1 MCYHVLILYF
11 PVTYSI
17 SADVKTVLGEKMK
30 RNPSKSRLIKFMVHG
45 SQGHRNRPYRP
56 DLGLESIF
64 QTNKV
69 VEATRIVRIR
79 LTILKAWSEKKV
91 KCFEISYHGN
101 GQAIVS
107 KSIMAIASKTIF
119 VGVLM
124 FF

>member
-30 RNPSKSRLIKFMVHG
+30 RNPSNSRLIKFMVHG

-69 VEATRIVRIR
+69 VEATRIVR
-79 LTILKAWSEKKV
+79 
-91 KCFEISYHGN
+91 
-101 GQAIVS
+101 
-107 KSIMAIASKTIF
+107 KTNHF
-119 VGVLM
+119 KGLV
-124 FF
+124 